1 MERVAEP
8 HAMKRVLGAL
18 SSGSSRLV
26 RCPYSFAQW
35 FCDLID
41 PWIVHNLH

>member
-8 HAMKRVLGAL
+8 HAMKRILGTL
-18 SSGSSRLV
+18 PSGASRFV
-26 RCPYSFAQW
+26 RSPYGFAQW